1 MFKGIN
7 RHEMSILASK
17 RHIMNIKL
25 LLCFHS
31 SRTENGICKAPQ
43 KLLIN
48 FTSWSVNNRN
58 YSAFELSGENKSRG
72 EIRFDLKSWLVIWCN
87 INAYSLVFSLEN
99 NLLPSK
105 AKMQPGSALM
115 PVRRSCCQRTLSISC
130 EWGGNYPWSVNTIH
144 PQHLTCIWDRHS
156 HAGPL
161 LTIGPPCP
169 QQMNSYIHLHKF
181 HGSWLNPFMDQIVPP
196 ATTRCYCS
204 TNLFNFFFL
213 KTHTFDCKLWDL
225 WIQNPW
231 SLKSKLNYF
240 GKKKKS
246 LYLCLL
252 STNTLNAD
260 FCCQAWISTL
270 TSVMLLQHR
279 PQVKGKQCET
289 NQMLGKMQKVLLG
302 KMQSFFF
309 FDALMLS
316 RPRRE
321 YPYDALSNI
330 RKSIQNNSNRNKIL
344 FSALSCWRKNNLAC
358 ALIIESVFCPKI

>member
-17 RHIMNIKL
+17 GHIINIKL

-43 KLLIN
+43 KVLIN
-48 FTSWSVNNRN
+48 FTSWSVNNWN
-58 YSAFELSGENKSRG
+58 YSAFKLLGENKSQG
-72 EIRFDLKSWLVIWCN
+72 EIRFDPNVSDLLQHQRLSIC
-87 INAYSLVFSLEN
+87 FQP

-105 AKMQPGSALM
+105 AKMQPGSVLM

-204 TNLFNFFFL
+204 TNLFNFFF
-213 KTHTFDCKLWDL
+213 FKLTL
-225 WIQNPW
+225 LTANSEIYE
-231 SLKSKLNYF
+231 SKIL
-240 GKKKKS
+240 GASSQSSIILEKKKEFVFVSPLHKH
-246 LYLCLL
+246 LECRFLL
-252 STNTLNAD
+252 PGLNIHPHVCHATAAPTTG
-260 FCCQAWISTL
+260 QRKTMWNKPNAGKNAKG
-270 TSVMLLQHR
+270 SV
-279 PQVKGKQCET
+279 GK
-289 NQMLGKMQKVLLG
+289 NAI
-302 KMQSFFF
+302 FFF
-309 FDALMLS
+309 FWCSDAQQTEAWV
-316 RPRRE
+316 PIWHAFE
-321 YPYDALSNI
+321 Y
-330 RKSIQNNSNRNKIL
+330 
-344 FSALSCWRKNNLAC
+344 
-358 ALIIESVFCPKI
+358 